1 MLQSKPRKKRR
12 LKQELKRYTPIYLL
26 MLPGFIYL
34 IVNNYIPMFGLV
46 IAFKKINF
54 RKGIFG
60 SDWCG
65 LKNFEFLFRTKDAWI
80 ITRNTVLYNVA
91 FIVLGMVVALFFAIL
106 LSEVKNKRHL
116 KIYQTSILL
125 PHLVSWVVIAYI
137 VYALLSPETGILN
150 KKVLPALGIQPV
162 SWYSNKGPWPY
173 ILTIMHLWKGFGY
186 SSIIYLSSI
195 LGISDEYYE
204 AAMLDGAT
212 KWQQITRITLP
223 LLKSTMITLLIL
235 NIGRIFYSDFGLFYQ
250 IPMNA
255 GPLYSVTNT
264 IDTYVFRALLQLGD
278 IGMSSAAGFYQS
290 IVGFVM
296 VMGANALVRRL
307 SAEDALF

>member
-1 MLQSKPRKKRR
+1 MKAAKAGAKRNF
-12 LKQELKRYTPIYLL
+12 KRYIPVYLL
-26 MLPGFIYL
+26 MVPGLLYL
-34 IVNNYIPMFGLV
+34 LINNYVPMFGLM

-65 LKNFEFLFRTKDAWI
+65 LDNFTFLFRTKDAWI
-80 ITRNTVLYNVA
+80 ITRNTLLYNVA
-91 FIVLGMVVALFFAIL
+91 FIVLGTLVAIFIAIL

-116 KIYQTSILL
+116 KMYQTSILL
-125 PHLVSWVVIAYI
+125 PHLVSWVIVAYV
-137 VYALLSPETGILN
+137 VYAFLSPETGIFN
-150 KKVLPALGIQPV
+150 KQLLPALGMEPV
-162 SWYSNKGPWPY
+162 SWYTDKTWWPV
-173 ILTIMHLWKGFGY
+173 ILTVMHIWKITGY

-212 KWQQITRITLP
+212 KMQQIFMITLP
-223 LLKSTMITLLIL
+223 LLKSAIITMFIL
-235 NIGRIFYSDFGLFYQ
+235 NVGRIFYSDFGLFYQ
-250 IPMNA
+250 IPMNSGA
-255 GPLYSVTNT
+255 LYSVTNT

-278 IGMSSAAGFYQS
+278 IGMSSAAGFFQS
-290 IVGFVM
+290 VIGFLM
-296 VMGANALVRRL
+296 VIGSNALIRKL